1 MTYVLLAPVAVPLTA
16 AVVALLAR
24 RRVRLQ
30 RAFGLLGAAGL
41 LVAGVALLVAVE
53 RDGPQATQVGGW
65 AAPYGITLVADLL
78 AAIMVTLA
86 GIVGTAAAVYSLA
99 SVEVRRVAF
108 GYYVLTNLLL
118 AGVAGA
124 FLTGDLFNLYVW
136 FEVTLIASFVLLAL
150 GGERPQ
156 LEGAIKYVALNLVA
170 STFFLAA
177 AGLTYGLTGTLNMA
191 DLAQRLPEAEPTGL
205 VTAIAM
211 LLLVAFGIKAAA
223 FPLFFWLP
231 ASYHTPPADVAV
243 LFSGLLTKVGVYA
256 LLRSFTL
263 LFAGDDDFT
272 QPLLLGIAALT
283 MVTGVLGALAQ
294 VEFRRVL
301 SFHIVSQI
309 GYMLLGLGLLTPLAL
324 AGAIFFLAHNIF
336 AKTALFIVGGAI
348 ERTEGTARLAPLGGL
363 FPARPGLSLV
373 FALGALSLAGVPPF
387 AGFVGKLTL
396 VRAGLEDGAYLL
408 VAVALAVGI
417 GTLISMNKLWNEAFW
432 KPSPER
438 APAAS
443 LEGWSGAALLGPGAA
458 LALLGMLLGVGAG
471 PALDLSLRAAEQLL
485 DPTAYIQAVEGDT
498 A

>member
-1 MTYVLLAPVAVPLTA
+1 
-16 AVVALLAR
+16 VVALLAH

-53 RDGPQATQVGGW
+53 RDGPQATQLGGW
-65 AAPYGITLVADLL
+65 EAPFGITLVADLL

-86 GIVGTAAAVYSLA
+86 GVVGTAAAIHSLA

-191 DLAQRLPEAEPTGL
+191 DLAQRLPETEPAGL

-272 QPLLLGIAALT
+272 QPLILGVAALT

-324 AGAIFFLAHNIF
+324 AGAIFFLAHNVF
-336 AKTALFIVGGAI
+336 AKTALFIVGAAI

-373 FALGALSLAGVPPF
+373 FVLGALSLAGVPPF

-396 VRAGLEDGAYLL
+396 VRAGLEEEAYLL

-432 KPSPER
+432 KPSPEG
-438 APAAS
+438 APAAA
-443 LEGWSGAALLGPGAA
+443 LGRWDRAALLGPGAA
-458 LALLGMLLGVGAG
+458 LALLGVLLGVGAG

-485 DPTAYIQAVEGDT
+485 DPTAYIQAVEGET